1 MMFLFVRQR
10 IAWTLCGIALTALP
24 RVSFAQWKTVQTQ
37 SASAL
42 NQAQLIKPE
51 ELVKVLQAT
60 KAKPLILNVGPRMLY
75 MQAHLPGAEFIGPGS
90 DPEAI
95 KQLRARAQSLAR
107 TSAIVLYCG
116 CCPWTQC
123 PNVSPAYAELHKMGF
138 TNVKVLYIA
147 DNLGTDWVYK
157 GYPTVLGKQ

>member
-1 MMFLFVRQR
+1 MFLLVRKR
-10 IAWTLCGIALTALP
+10 IAWALCCIGLTALP
-24 RVSFAQWKTVQTQ
+24 LASFAQWTPAQEQ

-42 NQAQLIKPE
+42 SQSQLIKPE
-51 ELVKVLQAT
+51 ELVKILRSD

-75 MQAHLPGAEFIGPGS
+75 MQAHIPGAEFIGPGS
-90 DPEAI
+90 DTEAL
-95 KQLRARAQSLAR
+95 KQLRTRVKSLIR

-116 CCPWTQC
+116 CCPWTHC
-123 PNVSPAYAELHKMGF
+123 PNVSPAFAELHNMGF
-138 TNVKVLYIA
+138 TNVKVLYVA